1 VDELRRWTASS
12 DDELT
17 AREEGMVGSV
27 VVEGELVGAA
37 VLFIE
42 EEREGERAPGRE
54 KKQSV
59 DFKAIYGVHY
69 LH

>member
-1 VDELRRWTASS
+1 
-12 DDELT
+12 
-17 AREEGMVGSV
+17 MVGSV